1 MNAKSSFQEE
11 LNTLYLNI
19 FHKGLSADTG
29 LADKALRQ
37 VGCAGSGRALALFYA
52 LFAGEKD
59 FMKCLYDIKLP
70 EELDA
75 EDGFLLIAKEQQGVC
90 AYGVEI
96 ATGKVFYLDDTN
108 RVAEPVNMGM
118 EDFIL
123 WLIAVQCSQFR
134 PCDGRITNCREDLET
149 RFRSQRIT
157 TNSCDGAVYCF
168 DGGAILAITGNDAI
182 ISAKDDST
190 MEAFEEIT
198 GFEVDYF

>member
-1 MNAKSSFQEE
+1 MSAALSFWEKLNA
-11 LNTLYLNI
+11 LYHYI
-19 FHKGLSADTG
+19 FCDAHKRDRESADGIQIQTDPWE
-29 LADKALRQ
+29 ASEAL
-37 VGCAGSGRALALFYA
+37 GLFYA
-52 LFAGEKD
+52 LFAEQKD
-59 FMKCLYDIKLP
+59 FMKCLYDIKVSG
-70 EELDA
+70 ELDA
-75 EDGFLLIAKEQQGVC
+75 EDGFLLLAKERQGVC
-90 AYGVEI
+90 AYGLESS
-96 ATGKVFYLDDTN
+96 TGRIFYLDDTN

-134 PCDGRITNCREDLET
+134 PCAGRIMNCREDLET

-157 TNSCDGAVYCF
+157 TNSGDGAVYCF

>member
-1 MNAKSSFQEE
+1 MNAALSFREK
-11 LNTLYLNI
+11 LNTLYHGI
-19 FHKGLSADTG
+19 FCDAHKTDREPAGGIQIQT
-29 LADKALRQ
+29 
-37 VGCAGSGRALALFYA
+37 GSGEASEALGLFFA
-52 LFAGEKD
+52 LFAGQKD

-70 EELDA
+70 EKLDA

-108 RVAEPVNMGM
+108 CVAEPLNRGM
-118 EDFIL
+118 EDFLL

-134 PCDGRITNCREDLET
+134 PCAGRITNCREDLET

-157 TNSCDGAVYCF
+157 ANSGDGAVYCF
-168 DGGAILAITGNDAI
+168 DGGAILAITGNDALV
-182 ISAKDDST
+182 SAKEDSA
-190 MEAFEEIT
+190 MEAFEENS